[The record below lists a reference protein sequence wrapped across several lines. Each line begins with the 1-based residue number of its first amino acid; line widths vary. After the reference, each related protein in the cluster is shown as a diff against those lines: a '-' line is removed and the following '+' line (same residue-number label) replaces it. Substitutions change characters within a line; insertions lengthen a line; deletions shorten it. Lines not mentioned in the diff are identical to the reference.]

1 MKTLKKIIKSV
12 VLTSILTVSLCI
24 PVFASVTSTAT
35 GPMFTV
41 STKDTIMTSTI
52 DTNQKIS
59 IKNNTGKD
67 LEIILDNV
75 YQGYIP
81 NGGTGGFTST
91 SDKILTAN
99 HKVVNGMHVLMITST
114 PKEKDVIQY
123 DKTQQ
128 IAAID
133 TQIAQLTV
141 YYQQAQAMDN
151 TELMNTCANH
161 IQTLNMQK
169 LVLMK

>member
-1 MKTLKKIIKSV
+1 MKILKNIIKST
-12 VLTSILTVSLCI
+12 VLTSIITVSLCI
-24 PVFASVTSTAT
+24 PVFASVTSTVT
-35 GPMFTV
+35 GPLFTV
-41 STKDTIMTSTI
+41 NPKDTVMSSTI

-67 LEIILDNV
+67 LEIILDHV

-81 NGGTGGFTST
+81 NGGTGSFTST
-91 SDKILTAN
+91 SDKNLTAN
-99 HKVVNGMHVLMITST
+99 HKVVKGMHVLMITST
-114 PKEKDVIQY
+114 EKAKDVSQP

-133 TQIAQLTV
+133 AQIAQLSA
-141 YYQQAQAMDN
+141 YCQQAQAIGN
-151 TELMNTCANH
+151 AELVNTCANL

-169 LVLMK
+169 AALMK